1 MRIAQRTIYNN
12 MLNNMQFTL
21 GAYMESN
28 IQGSSQKKVNR
39 PSDDPAGTARIMN
52 YRASLEMNKQQRYN
66 ADTAD
71 GWLKLGDETLMQ
83 VSTVI
88 SRLKELAEQ
97 AATGT
102 YSPENRLQMSFEIR
116 AQFEQLINLANTKF
130 EDQHIFGGHKYLD
143 PAYEMGLGITTGDP
157 DLKYDSVNWKVD
169 GGTDRSIM
177 VRFPED
183 ITINDTGTPT
193 PAGAE
198 FEWSDDGGM
207 NWHTGVIDT
216 VVVPRQPAVL
226 GLDTTV
232 NILQAGGAQI
242 TIPQPAPGATIT
254 FKAYDP
260 IKAANPED
268 FNGFFNGSQ
277 LIIRPAAYYMGDD
290 NDPDNPNARNGL
302 PQAIEGFGNFPTAYP
317 NCTST
322 GNFSGD
328 VRIRIEPDPYSTV
341 SPPPSTY
348 TPGQTMYYSYST
360 DNGLTWTPAHTTV
373 ADPAVNPG
381 RPTRLIVP
389 GGFLDLNL
397 DTAAGAPPELGQIDV
412 GQQFII
418 RPHRAMLEYEI
429 MPGQYMSVN
438 NVGKDIFGGLYQ
450 TTAMKYPYYYP
461 ELSPHP
467 YQLDPDHPHDPK
479 IAAQPVFGDGDARN
493 LFEVVSRLIAFTECN
508 NQNGVQQC
516 LEDLTTAHQTVMT
529 AAAKIGGK
537 ENRLA
542 ITKQVLGYQKLD
554 KEERLSYVEDVDL
567 TELLSRL
574 AQQELAYST
583 VLKSSA
589 MIMQLNLT
597 KFI

>member
-28 IQGSSQKKVNR
+28 IQGASQKKVNR

-52 YRASLEMNKQQRYN
+52 YRNSLEMNKQHRYN
-66 ADTAD
+66 ADTAM

-97 AATGT
+97 ASTGT
-102 YSPENRLQMSFEIR
+102 YTPENRLQMSFEIR
-116 AQFEQLINLANTKF
+116 AMFNQLINLANTKF
-130 EDQHIFGGHKYLD
+130 EDQHIFGGQKYD
-143 PAYEMGLGITTGDP
+143 IPAYQEGLGITCGNIVYSDP
-157 DLKYDSVNWKVD
+157 NLPGVQWKVE
-169 GGTDRSIM
+169 GSAARSIM

-183 ITINDTGTPT
+183 ITIDDQGDSIPPPPN
-193 PAGAE
+193 AAY
-198 FEWSDDGGM
+198 EWSDDGGATWKKGFM
-207 NWHTGVIDT
+207 EPEDITIGTLTTRVN
-216 VVVPRQPAVL
+216 VL
-226 GLDTTV
+226 KVGSAT
-232 NILQAGGAQI
+232 I
-242 TIPQPAPGATIT
+242 TIPQPAAGQSVT
-254 FKAYDP
+254 FTQYD
-260 IKAANPED
+260 KDVAGNPED

-277 LIIRPAAYYMGDD
+277 LIIRPTAYYMGDD
-290 NDPDNPNARNGL
+290 NDP
-302 PQAIEGFGNFPTAYP
+302 PQVIESFGAISAMACE
-317 NCTST
+317 SI

-328 VRIRIEPDPYSTV
+328 VRIRIEPDPYNPTK
-341 SPPPSTY
+341 TEY
-348 TPGQTMYYSYST
+348 FPGDTAYFSYST
-360 DNGLTWTPAHTTV
+360 DNGLTWTPAHVTV
-373 ADPAVNPG
+373 AAATDK
-381 RPTRLIVP
+381 TRFIVP
-389 GGFLDLNL
+389 GGFLDIDMSGIPPVPPAL
-397 DTAAGAPPELGQIDV
+397 DPQINV
-412 GQQFII
+412 GQQFVI
-418 RPHRAMLEYEI
+418 RPHRAKLEYEI
-429 MPGQYMSVN
+429 MPGEYMAVN
-438 NVGKDIFGGLYQ
+438 NVGKDIFGGVYQ
-450 TTAMKYPYYYP
+450 TPGMKYSNPP
-461 ELSPHP
+461 V
-467 YQLDPDHPHDPK
+467 
-479 IAAQPVFGDGDARN
+479 AAQPVFDGDARN

-537 ENRLA
+537 ENRLD
-542 ITKQVLGYQKLD
+542 ITKQVLAYQKLD

-567 TELLSRL
+567 TELLTRL

>member
-28 IQGSSQKKVNR
+28 IQGASQKKVNR

-52 YRASLEMNKQQRYN
+52 YRASLELNKQQRYN
-66 ADTAD
+66 ADTAE

-97 AATGT
+97 ASTGT

-130 EDQHIFGGHKYLD
+130 EDQHIFGGHKYD
-143 PAYEMGLGITTGDP
+143 ISAYQQGLAITTGDP
-157 DLKYDSVNWKVD
+157 ALGYDSVKWQVE
-169 GGTDRSIM
+169 GSTDRSIM
-177 VRFPED
+177 VRFPEN
-183 ITINDTGTPT
+183 ITIAADGTFT
-193 PAGAE
+193 PSPRGYDY
-198 FEWSDDGGM
+198 EWSDDGGAT
-207 NWHTGVIDT
+207 WKQGVIETKDDGT
-216 VVVPRQPAVL
+216 GTGNNVNVL
-226 GLDTTV
+226 
-232 NILQAGGAQI
+232 IAGGAQI
-242 TIPQPAPGATIT
+242 TIPAPRTGSIT
-254 FKAYDP
+254 FQAYDP
-260 IKAANPED
+260 VVAGNPED
-268 FNGFFNGSQ
+268 INGFYNGSQ

-290 NDPDNPNARNGL
+290 NDRT
-302 PQAIEGFGNFPTAYP
+302 QVIESFGSTLATD
-317 NCTST
+317 CKST

-328 VRIRIEPDPYSTV
+328 VRIRIEPDPYDPTKTAYSPG
-341 SPPPSTY
+341 PPPDTAY
-348 TPGQTMYYSYST
+348 FSYST
-360 DNGLTWTPAHTTV
+360 DNGLTWTPAHVEVSGTG
-373 ADPAVNPG
+373 D
-381 RPTRLIVP
+381 TRLIVP
-389 GGFLDLNL
+389 GGFLDINV
-397 DTAAGAPPELGQIDV
+397 AGGLGHIDV

-418 RPHRAMLEYEI
+418 RPHRAKLEYEI
-429 MPGQYMSVN
+429 MPGEYMSVN

-450 TTAMKYPYYYP
+450 EPGMKYSNPP
-461 ELSPHP
+461 V
-467 YQLDPDHPHDPK
+467 
-479 IAAQPVFGDGDARN
+479 AAQPVFGDGDARN

-542 ITKQVLGYQKLD
+542 ITRQVLEYQKLD

-567 TELLSRL
+567 TELLTRL